1 MSTSLQSHSSNSA
14 ARLTHSSSLSTIT
27 RVWNDRLRG
36 SSASRE
42 QSDMCDVVD
51 VTPVSQQELRLRR
64 SSLASSAT
72 SAGRCDARSSL
83 DGGLTD
89 SLTVSAA
96 AAARLRSSSVRCS
109 VTRVLDTNVRSSSRS
124 RSKGRLSFE
133 VRGAQLES
141 QRQPTRASAST
152 PRRSL
157 DPNEDESGVV
167 IAKPLFPNTL
177 LTEVQDDSRLLTL
190 VLDLDETLVS
200 NRDAR
205 QSEAVLRPYC
215 LHVLNAL
222 RHMKELEIVLWTA
235 STKETASP
243 VVEQLHQTGIIFD
256 DIIYRNSL
264 WFTQP
269 IHTKDLRL
277 LGRDMDRVLIVDNS
291 VGCCKMHPRN
301 SLLVEDFH
309 GVRQR
314 TDAALVNVYYV
325 VDALLRMLRERDM
338 PVSEGLRCLMAEGQL
353 CHTVIYEVP
362 EFFKKIP
369 LMEVPELKRPPIG
382 RFVRANTAPPNTSIM
397 QHWVY

>member
-1 MSTSLQSHSSNSA
+1 MSASLQVCPSA
-14 ARLTHSSSLSTIT
+14 PQDRLTHSSSFSTIA

-36 SSASRE
+36 SSNSLPRE
-42 QSDMCDVVD
+42 LEMCDVAE
-51 VTPVSQQELRLRR
+51 VTPSSKREARLRG
-64 SSLASSAT
+64 SALLNSTPSHFDVMAAAST
-72 SAGRCDARSSL
+72 GGDTE
-83 DGGLTD
+83 GGLTD
-89 SLTVSAA
+89 SPAATV
-96 AAARLRSSSVRCS
+96 RLRSSSVRCS
-109 VTRVLDTNVRSSSRS
+109 VTRMPDGTHSSSRS
-124 RSKGRLSFE
+124 SGGRLSFE
-133 VRGAQLES
+133 LTGSQLES
-141 QRQPTRASAST
+141 KLRGQVASATT
-152 PRRSL
+152 PRRFV
-157 DPNEDESGVV
+157 DPNEEASVV
-167 IAKPLFPNTL
+167 TAKPLFPNTL
-177 LTEVQDDSRLLTL
+177 LTDVQDEGRLLTL

-200 NRDAR
+200 NRDTR
-205 QSEAVLRPYC
+205 RSGAVLRPYC

-256 DIIYRNSL
+256 DIIYRNNL

-269 IHTKDLRL
+269 IHTKDLKL

-309 GVRQR
+309 GVRRR

-338 PVSEGLRCLMAEGQL
+338 SVSEGLRCLMAEGQL
-353 CHTVIYEVP
+353 CHTVSYDLP
-362 EFFKKIP
+362 EFFKNIP
-369 LMEVPELKRPPIG
+369 LMAVPELKRPPIG
-382 RFVRANTAPPNTSIM
+382 RFVRANTTPPNTSIM

>member
-1 MSTSLQSHSSNSA
+1 MSASLQARRSSSQ

-27 RVWNDRLRG
+27 RVWNDRLRSTAN
-36 SSASRE
+36 SSSRE
-42 QSDMCDVVD
+42 LVDTCDVIE
-51 VTPVSQQELRLRR
+51 VTPSPKRESRLHRA
-64 SSLASSAT
+64 SLLNPASNRFDAAAT
-72 SAGRCDARSSL
+72 DGDT

-89 SLTVSAA
+89 SPAA
-96 AAARLRSSSVRCS
+96 AVRLRASSVRCS
-109 VTRVLDTNVRSSSRS
+109 VTRVLDSTRSLSSSRS
-124 RSKGRLSFE
+124 TGGRQSLDVKGSLLE
-133 VRGAQLES
+133 AQTKG
-141 QRQPTRASAST
+141 QTAATT
-152 PRRSL
+152 PRRSV
-157 DPNEDESGVV
+157 DPNEEVV
-167 IAKPLFPNTL
+167 LTIAKPLFPNTL
-177 LTEVQDDSRLLTL
+177 LTEVQDESRLLTL

-256 DIIYRNSL
+256 DVIYRNNV

-269 IHTKDLRL
+269 IHTKNLKL

-309 GVRQR
+309 GARRR

-325 VDALLRMLRERDM
+325 VDALLRMLRERGT
-338 PVSEGLRCLMAEGQL
+338 PVCEGLRCLMAEGQL
-353 CHTVIYEVP
+353 CHTVSYELP
-362 EFFKKIP
+362 EFFKSIP
-369 LMEVPELKRPPIG
+369 LAEVPELKRPPIG

>member
-1 MSTSLQSHSSNSA
+1 MSASLQTRSSSSQG
-14 ARLTHSSSLSTIT
+14 RLTHSPSLSTIT

-36 SSASRE
+36 TAASSAARE
-42 QSDMCDVVD
+42 LPEMCDMVE
-51 VTPVSQQELRLRR
+51 VTPSTKAEARLRR
-64 SSLASSAT
+64 ASLLNSTA
-72 SAGRCDARSSL
+72 ARTDTAAAMTGEA
-83 DGGLTD
+83 DGAEGLTD
-89 SLTVSAA
+89 SPAA
-96 AAARLRSSSVRCS
+96 AVRLRASSVRCS
-109 VTRVLDTNVRSSSRS
+109 VTRMLDSTNSGSPSA
-124 RSKGRLSFE
+124 GRLSFE
-133 VRGAQLES
+133 VKGSQLETKLRTS
-141 QRQPTRASAST
+141 SRRAVDPTEEEA
-152 PRRSL
+152 
-157 DPNEDESGVV
+157 VV
-167 IAKPLFPNTL
+167 TVAKPLFPNTL
-177 LTEVQDDSRLLTL
+177 LTEVQDETRLLTL

-222 RHMKELEIVLWTA
+222 RHMRELEIVLWTA

-256 DIIYRNSL
+256 DIIYRNNL

-269 IHTKDLRL
+269 IHTKDLKL

-309 GVRQR
+309 GVRRR

-325 VDALLRMLRERDM
+325 VDALLRMMRERGM

-353 CHTVIYEVP
+353 CHTVSYDLP
-362 EFFKKIP
+362 EFFKNVP
-369 LMEVPELKRPPIG
+369 LTEVPELTRPPLG
-382 RFVRANTAPPNTSIM
+382 RCVRANTAPPNTSIM